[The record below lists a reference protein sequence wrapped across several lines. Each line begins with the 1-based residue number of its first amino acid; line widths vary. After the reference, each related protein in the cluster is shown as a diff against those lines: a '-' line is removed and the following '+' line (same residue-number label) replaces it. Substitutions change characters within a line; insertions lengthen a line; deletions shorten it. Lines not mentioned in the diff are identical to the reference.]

1 MLAAPTLEEL
11 HPLLHRIAVAIV
23 KCEEDAEDIV
33 QETLLR
39 WLTVQQERI
48 RDVRSYL
55 ARAVRNAC
63 FDYLKDRQQ
72 ERISPEATDAQQVR
86 SFFTLPELDLEARL
100 EQALQHIH
108 HRLEPLER
116 AVFVLREGFGLDYE
130 ALSVALQKKKDHC
143 RQLLCR
149 ARQKMTSG
157 SFFNGQT
164 ASASWI
170 EPFHAACASGDPA
183 PLIGQLRSDINASEK

>member
-1 MLAAPTLEEL
+1 MVAAPTLEEL

-33 QETLLR
+33 QETLLS
-39 WLTVQQERI
+39 WLTFQQERI
-48 RDVRSYL
+48 RDVKSYL
-55 ARAVRNAC
+55 ARSVRNAC
-63 FDYLKDRQQ
+63 FDHLKDRQPDRMDV
-72 ERISPEATDAQQVR
+72 EKVDAQQSR
-86 SFFTLPELDLEARL
+86 SFFTVPELDLEARL
-100 EQALQHIH
+100 EQALHHIH

-130 ALSVALQKKKDHC
+130 ALSVAVQKKKEHC

-157 SFFNGQT
+157 SMFSGQS
-164 ASASWI
+164 ASAQWF

-183 PLIGQLRSDINASEK
+183 PLIGQLRSDIDTDKK